1 MKHAKHSQNEIYSS
15 TKKRNQNSNTS
26 RDIYSK
32 TPKSKIILD
41 VISKI
46 LFPLEM
52 MVVIALILYAT
63 LIQIFPIV
71 YIFIFIVLLGVL
83 AGVHIKL
90 LSGKKR
96 RVRRK
101 RILSLCLS
109 VAMFVVSGF
118 GMSYMGILNGAIGD
132 ITLGTGE
139 ITTRLKTLLRIRLLF
154 IFRVLIL
161 KIQPK
166 LRTKVYPMLI

>member
-1 MKHAKHSQNEIYSS
+1 MKHAKHSQKEIYSS
-15 TKKRNQNSNTS
+15 SKS
-26 RDIYSK
+26 RDLNSFSNMDIVSK

-41 VISKI
+41 RISKI
-46 LFPLEM
+46 LFPIEM

-63 LIQIFPIV
+63 LIQIFPIL
-71 YIFIFIVLLGVL
+71 YIFIFIVLLGIL

-96 RVRRK
+96 RIGRK
-101 RILSLCLS
+101 RIISLCLS
-109 VAMFVVSGF
+109 VMMFVVSGF

-139 ITTRLKTLLRIRLLF
+139 NQDQVDNVAKESF
-154 IFRVLIL
+154 IVYLSGVD
-161 KIQPK
+161 
-166 LRTKVYPMLI
+166 TKNSTEIKDKGLS